1 MSNVEHFLTTFLLYY
16 SIPPGLDPKTIK
28 LPQGDL
34 VAADEITPQI
44 INPKSDANPL
54 SVSPLIAYYCS
65 LLLIIG
71 IGLVVFCQ

>member
-1 MSNVEHFLTTFLLYY
+1 VSNVEHFLTTFLLYY

-44 INPKSDANPL
+44 ISPMSDANPL
-54 SVSPLIAYYCS
+54 TVSPLIAYYFIS

-71 IGLVVFCQ
+71 VGLVVFC

>member
-1 MSNVEHFLTTFLLYY
+1 M
-16 SIPPGLDPKTIK
+16 K

-44 INPKSDANPL
+44 ISPMSDANPL
-54 SVSPLIAYYCS
+54 TVSPLIAYDFS

-71 IGLVVFCQ
+71 VMLVVFCQ